1 MGGQAL
7 QKYRVKEGRT
17 IYRKVSLLSS
27 IRKNCC
33 TDLMLLKNLLGRN
46 RNLTPQLSS
55 EKFQSLGENRTN
67 HPQSSSAD
75 ALTTG
80 GSMVSRVENQLLL
93 HQVIQDLKRGLTGHF
108 QEKKNAMKM

>member
-46 RNLTPQLSS
+46 RNLTPLSS